1 MYDIAGESAGAGN
14 PAWHRAQP
22 PAREHSAAVSRVLEA
37 GARVIGKTVCDE
49 FFYSILGINSHYGTP
64 LNPQAPGRIPGGSSS
79 GSASA
84 CSAGACDIALGG
96 DTGGSVR
103 VPAALCGVYGIRA
116 TSGRMDMRGALKMAP
131 SFDAGGWFAGSA
143 GLLRLAGPVLLRD
156 WVGGEPHPIRRICL
170 VEEGFANANSDVEAI
185 CRGFLRAASG
195 TLPKMTAINIANG
208 SLDAWCEAMRVTQAY
223 EVWQSFGDFV
233 SSEKPRLGPGIAE
246 RLRAAAA
253 ITEADTAGSRRVL
266 AQATRLVTQATRDH
280 TVLALPT
287 TPAIAPELDATPDQ
301 LQAFR
306 VNTMRHTCFASIAGL
321 PQITIPIGTVQCAP
335 VGLSFI
341 GWPDGDEALLTFA
354 NRVSPFVGCHVEEDP
369 PS

>member
-1 MYDIAGESAGAGN
+1 
-14 PAWHRAQP
+14 
-22 PAREHSAAVSRVLEA
+22 
-37 GARVIGKTVCDE
+37 
-49 FFYSILGINSHYGTP
+49 
-64 LNPQAPGRIPGGSSS
+64 
-79 GSASA
+79 
-84 CSAGACDIALGG
+84 
-96 DTGGSVR
+96 
-103 VPAALCGVYGIRA
+103 
-116 TSGRMDMRGALKMAP
+116 
-131 SFDAGGWFAGSA
+131 
-143 GLLRLAGPVLLRD
+143 
-156 WVGGEPHPIRRICL
+156 
-170 VEEGFANANSDVEAI
+170 
-185 CRGFLRAASG
+185 
-195 TLPKMTAINIANG
+195 MTAINIANG